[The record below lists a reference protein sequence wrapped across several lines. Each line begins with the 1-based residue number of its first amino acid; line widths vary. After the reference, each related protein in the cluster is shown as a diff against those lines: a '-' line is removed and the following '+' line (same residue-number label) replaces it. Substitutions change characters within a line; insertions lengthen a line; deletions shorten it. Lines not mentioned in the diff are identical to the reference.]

1 MLDKVTQIETIK
13 YDRDVS
19 YSYAASRLSTHW
31 TNHNMAW
38 SDFMQK
44 LAQTVRTKEDLTEY
58 NKMSK
63 SEQADIKDVGG
74 FVGGYLKEG
83 KRRAGQV
90 MNRSMLTLD
99 IDYAAQD
106 MTDILSMF
114 YDFAYCLYST
124 HKHREISPRLR
135 LVIPLKRNVNAD
147 EYEAIGRKVADIV
160 GMDYFDDT
168 TYQPHRLMYWPSTSN
183 DAEFFFTYEDLPLL
197 DPDKIL
203 NEYVDWTDTLEW
215 PTSSREESKTK
226 RLADKQG
233 DPEEKPGI
241 VGAFCRAYT
250 IEEAI
255 ETFIPDLYEKH
266 STNRYTYHEGSTAG
280 GLVLYENNKF
290 AYSHHNTD
298 PVSGMLV
305 NSFDLVRIHL
315 YGAQDDDAN
324 TDTPVNRLPSYKAMQ
339 QRAQNDEVVKKQL
352 INDKMS
358 DAMQDFDEIENNDD
372 VWSETLEITSKGTFK
387 ASIPNIEIILR
398 NDPNLKGKIAFNE
411 FTKQI
416 ECLGKMPWNN
426 NFKIRQWQDGDDSSL
441 RSYIEKIYDIHHS
454 GKTKDA
460 IISVA
465 MQNAYHPVR
474 DYLNKISWDGHR
486 RLEKLFIKY
495 LGVEDTEVNRTTT
508 KKALTAGIARVMEP
522 GCKFDYMLTLYGPQG
537 VGKSALLKKLGGA
550 WFSDSLVSVTGKE
563 AYEALQGVWL
573 MEMAE
578 LAATRKAEVE
588 AIKHFISKQVDRFRV
603 AYGHY
608 IEDFPRQC
616 IFISD
621 KERKLY
627 DELEKH
633 YILESEEEGTVVAQ
647 NGASLSQKLLQLSN
661 GAVYTD
667 DGDVRE
673 IHDKKLEKLEEII
686 EESQGQPILLFYNFK
701 HDKERILERFK
712 EATTLEDS
720 NYKERWNSG
729 NIKLLIAHPAS
740 AGHGL
745 NLQQGGHI
753 IVWFGL
759 TWSLELYQ
767 QANARL
773 YRQGQNHTTIIH
785 HIMTDNTIDQRVY
798 EALQN
803 KELTQ
808 EELMKAIKA
817 RIANHK

>member
-1 MLDKVTQIETIK
+1 MLDKVTQIEIIK

-58 NKMSK
+58 NKMPK

-358 DAMQDFDEIENNDD
+358 DAMQDFDEIVNSDD
-372 VWSETLEITSKGTFK
+372 AWSETLEITSKGTFK

-537 VGKSALLKKLGGA
+537 VGKSALLKK
-550 WFSDSLVSVTGKE
+550 
-563 AYEALQGVWL
+563 
-573 MEMAE
+573 
-578 LAATRKAEVE
+578 
-588 AIKHFISKQVDRFRV
+588 I
-603 AYGHY
+603 
-608 IEDFPRQC
+608 
-616 IFISD
+616 
-621 KERKLY
+621 
-627 DELEKH
+627 
-633 YILESEEEGTVVAQ
+633 
-647 NGASLSQKLLQLSN
+647 
-661 GAVYTD
+661 
-667 DGDVRE
+667 
-673 IHDKKLEKLEEII
+673 
-686 EESQGQPILLFYNFK
+686 
-701 HDKERILERFK
+701 
-712 EATTLEDS
+712 
-720 NYKERWNSG
+720 RWCM
-729 NIKLLIAHPAS
+729 
-740 AGHGL
+740 
-745 NLQQGGHI
+745 
-753 IVWFGL
+753 VF
-759 TWSLELYQ
+759 
-767 QANARL
+767 
-773 YRQGQNHTTIIH
+773 
-785 HIMTDNTIDQRVY
+785 
-798 EALQN
+798 
-803 KELTQ
+803 
-808 EELMKAIKA
+808 
-817 RIANHK
+817 

>member
-315 YGAQDDDAN
+315 YGAQ
-324 TDTPVNRLPSYKAMQ
+324 
-339 QRAQNDEVVKKQL
+339 
-352 INDKMS
+352 
-358 DAMQDFDEIENNDD
+358 
-372 VWSETLEITSKGTFK
+372 
-387 ASIPNIEIILR
+387 
-398 NDPNLKGKIAFNE
+398 
-411 FTKQI
+411 
-416 ECLGKMPWNN
+416 
-426 NFKIRQWQDGDDSSL
+426 
-441 RSYIEKIYDIHHS
+441 
-454 GKTKDA
+454 
-460 IISVA
+460 
-465 MQNAYHPVR
+465 
-474 DYLNKISWDGHR
+474 
-486 RLEKLFIKY
+486 
-495 LGVEDTEVNRTTT
+495 
-508 KKALTAGIARVMEP
+508 
-522 GCKFDYMLTLYGPQG
+522 G

-616 IFISD
+616 IFIGTTNKVDFLRDETGGRRFWPMTVNPERVEVNWSKLT
-621 KERKLY
+621 KEEIDQIWAEAKYYYEQGEELFLNP
-627 DELEKH
+627 ELEEEMRSIQSKH
-633 YILESEEEGTVVAQ
+633 TEESPYIGIIDEYLNTPIPSNWED
-647 NGASLSQKLLQLSN
+647 LSIFERRRFYQ
-661 GAVYTD
+661 
-667 DGDVRE
+667 GDVDMLPTGNVDYVERNKVCALEVFVECFGKDKGDSRGSME
-673 IHDKKLEKLEEII
+673 IRKISNILRQLDNWSVYDGNKSGKIRFGKDYGVQIAYVRD
-686 EESQGQPILLFYNFK
+686 ES
-701 HDKERILERFK
+701 
-712 EATTLEDS
+712 LED
-720 NYKERWNSG
+720 
-729 NIKLLIAHPAS
+729 LI
-740 AGHGL
+740 
-745 NLQQGGHI
+745 
-753 IVWFGL
+753 
-759 TWSLELYQ
+759 
-767 QANARL
+767 
-773 YRQGQNHTTIIH
+773 
-785 HIMTDNTIDQRVY
+785 
-798 EALQN
+798 
-803 KELTQ
+803 
-808 EELMKAIKA
+808 
-817 RIANHK
+817 

>member
-19 YSYAASRLSTHW
+19 YSYAASRLSTYW

-215 PTSSREESKTK
+215 PTSSKEESKTK

-255 ETFIPDLYEKH
+255 STFIPDLYEKH

-315 YGAQDDDAN
+315 YGAQDEDAK
-324 TDTPVNRLPSYKAMQ
+324 TDTPVNRLPSYKAMH

-358 DAMQDFDEIENNDD
+358 DAMQDFDEIVNSDD
-372 VWSETLEITSKGTFK
+372 AWSETLEITSKGTFK

-416 ECLGKMPWNN
+416 ECLGKVPWNT
-426 NFKIRQWQDGDDSSL
+426 NFKTRQWQDGDDSSL

-474 DYLNKISWDGHR
+474 DYLNKISWDGHK

-616 IFISD
+616 IFIGTTNKVD
-621 KERKLY
+621 FLRDETGGRRFWPMTVNPERVEVNWSKLTKDEIDQIWAEAKY
-627 DELEKH
+627 YYEQGEELFLNPELEEEMRSIQSKH
-633 YILESEEEGTVVAQ
+633 TEESPYTGIIDEYLNTPIP
-647 NGASLSQKLLQLSN
+647 SN
-661 GAVYTD
+661 WD
-667 DGDVRE
+667 DLTIFERRRFYQGDVDMLPTGNVDYVERNKVCALEVFVECFGKDKGDSRGSME
-673 IHDKKLEKLEEII
+673 IRKISNILRQLDNWSVYDGNKSGKIRFGKDYGVQIAYVRD
-686 EESQGQPILLFYNFK
+686 ES
-701 HDKERILERFK
+701 
-712 EATTLEDS
+712 LED
-720 NYKERWNSG
+720 
-729 NIKLLIAHPAS
+729 LI
-740 AGHGL
+740 
-745 NLQQGGHI
+745 
-753 IVWFGL
+753 
-759 TWSLELYQ
+759 
-767 QANARL
+767 
-773 YRQGQNHTTIIH
+773 
-785 HIMTDNTIDQRVY
+785 
-798 EALQN
+798 
-803 KELTQ
+803 
-808 EELMKAIKA
+808 
-817 RIANHK
+817 

>member
-215 PTSSREESKTK
+215 PFDMVVIDELSTFKSPKSQRFKSIKKKLPLINRFIGLTGTPSPNSLQDLWAQVYLIDRGERLESSFSRYRERYFKPTHQVSEHIFKWELRDGS
-226 RLADKQG
+226 
-233 DPEEKPGI
+233 EEKI
-241 VGAFCRAYT
+241 Y
-250 IEEAI
+250 
-255 ETFIPDLYEKH
+255 
-266 STNRYTYHEGSTAG
+266 
-280 GLVLYENNKF
+280 
-290 AYSHHNTD
+290 
-298 PVSGMLV
+298 
-305 NSFDLVRIHL
+305 
-315 YGAQDDDAN
+315 
-324 TDTPVNRLPSYKAMQ
+324 
-339 QRAQNDEVVKKQL
+339 
-352 INDKMS
+352 
-358 DAMQDFDEIENNDD
+358 
-372 VWSETLEITSKGTFK
+372 
-387 ASIPNIEIILR
+387 
-398 NDPNLKGKIAFNE
+398 
-411 FTKQI
+411 KQI
-416 ECLGKMPWNN
+416 EDICLSMKA
-426 NFKIRQWQDGDDSSL
+426 K
-441 RSYIEKIYDIHHS
+441 
-454 GKTKDA
+454 
-460 IISVA
+460 
-465 MQNAYHPVR
+465 
-474 DYLNKISWDGHR
+474 DYLDMPDR
-486 RLEKLFIKY
+486 
-495 LGVEDTEVNRTTT
+495 VDT
-508 KKALTAGIARVMEP
+508 
-522 GCKFDYMLTLYGPQG
+522 
-537 VGKSALLKKLGGA
+537 
-550 WFSDSLVSVTGKE
+550 
-563 AYEALQGVWL
+563 
-573 MEMAE
+573 
-578 LAATRKAEVE
+578 
-588 AIKHFISKQVDRFRV
+588 KQTVV
-603 AYGHY
+603 LS
-608 IEDFPRQC
+608 E
-616 IFISD
+616 
-621 KERKLY
+621 KERKVY
-627 DELEKH
+627 EELEKN

-667 DGDVRE
+667 EEDVRL
-673 IHDKKLEKLEEII
+673 IHDKKLDKLEEII

-701 HDKERILERFK
+701 HDKERILQRFK

-729 NIKLLIAHPAS
+729 DIKLLIAHPAS

-798 EALQN
+798 KALQN

-817 RIANHK
+817 IKARIAKHK

>member
-215 PTSSREESKTK
+215 PTSSKEESKTK

-255 ETFIPDLYEKH
+255 STFIPDLYEKH

-315 YGAQDDDAN
+315 YGAQDEDAK

-339 QRAQNDEVVKKQL
+339 QRAQN
-352 INDKMS
+352 
-358 DAMQDFDEIENNDD
+358 
-372 VWSETLEITSKGTFK
+372 
-387 ASIPNIEIILR
+387 
-398 NDPNLKGKIAFNE
+398 
-411 FTKQI
+411 
-416 ECLGKMPWNN
+416 
-426 NFKIRQWQDGDDSSL
+426 
-441 RSYIEKIYDIHHS
+441 
-454 GKTKDA
+454 KDA

-474 DYLNKISWDGHR
+474 DYLNKISWDGHK

-616 IFISD
+616 IFIGTTNKVDFLRDETGGRRFWPMTVNPERVEVNWSKLT
-621 KERKLY
+621 KEEIDQIWAEAKYYYEQGEELFLNP
-627 DELEKH
+627 ELEEEMRSIQSKH
-633 YILESEEEGTVVAQ
+633 TEESPYTGIIDEYLNTPIP
-647 NGASLSQKLLQLSN
+647 SN
-661 GAVYTD
+661 WD
-667 DGDVRE
+667 DLTIFERRRFYQGDVDMLPTGNVDYVERNKVCALEVFVECFGKDKGDSRGSME
-673 IHDKKLEKLEEII
+673 IRKISNILRQLDNWSVYDGNKSGKIRFGKDYGVQIAYVRD
-686 EESQGQPILLFYNFK
+686 ES
-701 HDKERILERFK
+701 
-712 EATTLEDS
+712 LED
-720 NYKERWNSG
+720 
-729 NIKLLIAHPAS
+729 LI
-740 AGHGL
+740 
-745 NLQQGGHI
+745 
-753 IVWFGL
+753 
-759 TWSLELYQ
+759 
-767 QANARL
+767 
-773 YRQGQNHTTIIH
+773 
-785 HIMTDNTIDQRVY
+785 
-798 EALQN
+798 
-803 KELTQ
+803 
-808 EELMKAIKA
+808 
-817 RIANHK
+817 

>member
-215 PTSSREESKTK
+215 PFDMVVIDELSTFKSLKSQRFKSIKKKLPLINRFIGLTGTPSPNSLQDLWAQVYLIDRGERLESSFSRYRERYFKPTHQVSEHIFKWELRDGS
-226 RLADKQG
+226 
-233 DPEEKPGI
+233 EEKI
-241 VGAFCRAYT
+241 YKQ
-250 IEEAI
+250 IEDICLSMKAKDYLDM
-255 ETFIPDLYEKH
+255 PD
-266 STNRYTYHEGSTAG
+266 R
-280 GLVLYENNKF
+280 V
-290 AYSHHNTD
+290 D
-298 PVSGMLV
+298 
-305 NSFDLVRIHL
+305 
-315 YGAQDDDAN
+315 
-324 TDTPVNRLPSYKAMQ
+324 
-339 QRAQNDEVVKKQL
+339 
-352 INDKMS
+352 
-358 DAMQDFDEIENNDD
+358 
-372 VWSETLEITSKGTFK
+372 
-387 ASIPNIEIILR
+387 
-398 NDPNLKGKIAFNE
+398 
-411 FTKQI
+411 TKQI
-416 ECLGKMPWNN
+416 VVLSE
-426 NFKIRQWQDGDDSSL
+426 
-441 RSYIEKIYDIHHS
+441 
-454 GKTKDA
+454 
-460 IISVA
+460 
-465 MQNAYHPVR
+465 
-474 DYLNKISWDGHR
+474 
-486 RLEKLFIKY
+486 
-495 LGVEDTEVNRTTT
+495 
-508 KKALTAGIARVMEP
+508 
-522 GCKFDYMLTLYGPQG
+522 
-537 VGKSALLKKLGGA
+537 
-550 WFSDSLVSVTGKE
+550 
-563 AYEALQGVWL
+563 
-573 MEMAE
+573 
-578 LAATRKAEVE
+578 
-588 AIKHFISKQVDRFRV
+588 
-603 AYGHY
+603 
-608 IEDFPRQC
+608 
-616 IFISD
+616 
-621 KERKLY
+621 KERKVY
-627 DELEKH
+627 EELEKN

-667 DGDVRE
+667 EEDVRL
-673 IHDKKLEKLEEII
+673 IHDKKLDKLEEII

-701 HDKERILERFK
+701 HDKERILQRFK

-729 NIKLLIAHPAS
+729 DIKLLIAHPAS

-798 EALQN
+798 KALQN

-817 RIANHK
+817 RIAKHK

>member
-315 YGAQDDDAN
+315 YGAQ
-324 TDTPVNRLPSYKAMQ
+324 
-339 QRAQNDEVVKKQL
+339 
-352 INDKMS
+352 
-358 DAMQDFDEIENNDD
+358 
-372 VWSETLEITSKGTFK
+372 
-387 ASIPNIEIILR
+387 
-398 NDPNLKGKIAFNE
+398 
-411 FTKQI
+411 
-416 ECLGKMPWNN
+416 
-426 NFKIRQWQDGDDSSL
+426 
-441 RSYIEKIYDIHHS
+441 
-454 GKTKDA
+454 
-460 IISVA
+460 
-465 MQNAYHPVR
+465 
-474 DYLNKISWDGHR
+474 
-486 RLEKLFIKY
+486 
-495 LGVEDTEVNRTTT
+495 
-508 KKALTAGIARVMEP
+508 
-522 GCKFDYMLTLYGPQG
+522 G

-616 IFISD
+616 IFIGTTNKVDFLRDETGGRRFWPMTVNPERVEVNWSKLT
-621 KERKLY
+621 KEEIDQIWAEAKYYYEQGEELFLNP
-627 DELEKH
+627 ELEEEMRSIQSKH
-633 YILESEEEGTVVAQ
+633 TEESPYTGIIDEYLNTPIPSNWED
-647 NGASLSQKLLQLSN
+647 LSIFERRRFYQ
-661 GAVYTD
+661 
-667 DGDVRE
+667 GDVDMLPTGNVDYVERNKVCALEVFVECFGKDKGDSRGSME
-673 IHDKKLEKLEEII
+673 IRKISNILRQLDNWSVYDGNKSGKIRFGKDYGVQIAYVRD
-686 EESQGQPILLFYNFK
+686 ES
-701 HDKERILERFK
+701 
-712 EATTLEDS
+712 LED
-720 NYKERWNSG
+720 
-729 NIKLLIAHPAS
+729 LI
-740 AGHGL
+740 
-745 NLQQGGHI
+745 
-753 IVWFGL
+753 
-759 TWSLELYQ
+759 
-767 QANARL
+767 
-773 YRQGQNHTTIIH
+773 
-785 HIMTDNTIDQRVY
+785 
-798 EALQN
+798 
-803 KELTQ
+803 
-808 EELMKAIKA
+808 
-817 RIANHK
+817 

>member
-197 DPDKIL
+197 DPDTIL

-266 STNRYTYHEGSTAG
+266 SNNRYTYHEGSTAG

-315 YGAQDDDAN
+315 YGAQD
-324 TDTPVNRLPSYKAMQ
+324 
-339 QRAQNDEVVKKQL
+339 E
-352 INDKMS
+352 
-358 DAMQDFDEIENNDD
+358 
-372 VWSETLEITSKGTFK
+372 
-387 ASIPNIEIILR
+387 
-398 NDPNLKGKIAFNE
+398 
-411 FTKQI
+411 
-416 ECLGKMPWNN
+416 
-426 NFKIRQWQDGDDSSL
+426 
-441 RSYIEKIYDIHHS
+441 
-454 GKTKDA
+454 
-460 IISVA
+460 
-465 MQNAYHPVR
+465 
-474 DYLNKISWDGHR
+474 
-486 RLEKLFIKY
+486 
-495 LGVEDTEVNRTTT
+495 
-508 KKALTAGIARVMEP
+508 
-522 GCKFDYMLTLYGPQG
+522 
-537 VGKSALLKKLGGA
+537 GKSALLKKLGGA

-616 IFISD
+616 IFIGTTNKVDFLRDETGGRRFWPMTVNPERVEVNWSKLT
-621 KERKLY
+621 KEEIDQIWAEAKYYYEQGEELFLNP
-627 DELEKH
+627 ELEEEMRSIQSKH
-633 YILESEEEGTVVAQ
+633 TEESPYTGIIDEYLNTPIP
-647 NGASLSQKLLQLSN
+647 SN
-661 GAVYTD
+661 WEDLTIFERRRFYQ
-667 DGDVRE
+667 GDVDMLPTGNVDYIERDKVCALEVFVECFGKDKGDSRGSME
-673 IHDKKLEKLEEII
+673 IRKISNVLRQLDNWSVYEGNKSGKIRFGKDYGVQIAYVRD
-686 EESQGQPILLFYNFK
+686 ES
-701 HDKERILERFK
+701 
-712 EATTLEDS
+712 LED
-720 NYKERWNSG
+720 
-729 NIKLLIAHPAS
+729 LI
-740 AGHGL
+740 
-745 NLQQGGHI
+745 
-753 IVWFGL
+753 
-759 TWSLELYQ
+759 
-767 QANARL
+767 
-773 YRQGQNHTTIIH
+773 
-785 HIMTDNTIDQRVY
+785 
-798 EALQN
+798 
-803 KELTQ
+803 
-808 EELMKAIKA
+808 
-817 RIANHK
+817 